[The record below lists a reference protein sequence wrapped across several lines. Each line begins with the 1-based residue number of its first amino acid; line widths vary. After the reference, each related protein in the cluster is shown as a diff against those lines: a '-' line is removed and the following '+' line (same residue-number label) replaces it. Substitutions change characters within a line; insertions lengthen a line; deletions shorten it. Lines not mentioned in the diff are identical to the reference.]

1 MKTINKKK
9 EFTLETARIKLAN
22 ISRSK
27 AQLVAEE
34 KELQAMID
42 EHCGELFKNELAKR
56 NKEYGDVTLE
66 IENEKVTM
74 KITKSVDWDSEALYT
89 IARAMGPQKAV
100 NLMVI
105 ECKIPESNYSKL
117 SIDDPFIKDINKAR
131 TVKYSAPKFIFSTI
145 KE

>member
-1 MKTINKKK
+1 MKTITKKK
-9 EFTLETARIKLAN
+9 EFSLETARIKLAN

-42 EHCGELFKNELAKR
+42 EHCGELFKNELTKR
-56 NKEYGDVTLE
+56 NKEYGDVTLD

-74 KITKSVDWDSEALYT
+74 KITKSVDWDSEALYN

>member
-34 KELQAMID
+34 KEIQAMID
-42 EHCGELFKNELAKR
+42 EHCGELFKNELTKR
-56 NKEYGDVTLE
+56 NKEYGDVTLD

-74 KITKSVDWDSEALYT
+74 KITKSVDWDSEALYK
-89 IARAMGPQKAV
+89 IAKAMGPEKAV
-100 NLMVI
+100 TLMII

-117 SIDDPFIKDINKAR
+117 SIDNPFMKDINKAR
-131 TVKYSAPKFIFSTI
+131 TVRYSVPKFIFTTI

>member
-42 EHCGELFKNELAKR
+42 EHCGELFKNELTKR
-56 NKEYGDVTLE
+56 NKEYGDVTLD

-74 KITKSVDWDSEALYT
+74 KITKSVDWDSEALYK
-89 IARAMGPQKAV
+89 IAKAMGPEKAV
-100 NLMVI
+100 TLMII

-117 SIDDPFIKDINKAR
+117 SIDNPFMKDINKAR
-131 TVKYSAPKFIFSTI
+131 TVRYSVPKFIFSTI

>member
-1 MKTINKKK
+1 MKTITKKK
-9 EFTLETARIKLAN
+9 EFNLETARIKLAN

-42 EHCGELFKNELAKR
+42 EHCGELFKNELTKR
-56 NKEYGDVTLE
+56 NKEYGDVTLD

-74 KITKSVDWDSEALYT
+74 KITKSVDWDSEALYK
-89 IARAMGPQKAV
+89 IAKAMGPEKAV
-100 NLMVI
+100 TLMII

-117 SIDDPFIKDINKAR
+117 SIDNPFMKDINKAR
-131 TVKYSAPKFIFSTI
+131 TVRYSVPKFIFTTI

>member
-1 MKTINKKK
+1 MKTTTKKK
-9 EFTLETARIKLAN
+9 EFSLETARIKLAN

-74 KITKSVDWDSEALYT
+74 KITKSVDWDSEALYN

-117 SIDDPFIKDINKAR
+117 SIDDPFLKDINKAR

>member
-1 MKTINKKK
+1 MKTPSKK
-9 EFTLETARIKLAN
+9 FSLETARIKLAN

-34 KELQAMID
+34 KEVQAMID
-42 EHCGELFKNELAKR
+42 EHCGAMFKEELTKR
-56 NKEYGDVTLE
+56 SKEYGDVTLE
-66 IENEKVTM
+66 VDGEKLTM
-74 KITKSVDWDSEALYT
+74 KITKSVDWDSDSLYE

-105 ECKIPESNYSKL
+105 ECKIPEANYSKI
-117 SIDDPFIKDINKAR
+117 SVDDPFLKDINKAR
-131 TVKYSAPKFIFSTI
+131 TVKYSAPKFTFSTT

>member
-1 MKTINKKK
+1 MKTITKKK
-9 EFTLETARIKLAN
+9 EFSLETARIKLAN

-42 EHCGELFKNELAKR
+42 EHCGDLFKNELAKR

-74 KITKSVDWDSEALYT
+74 KITKSVDWDSEALYN

-117 SIDDPFIKDINKAR
+117 SIDDPFLKDINKAR
-131 TVKYSAPKFIFSTI
+131 TVRYSAPKFIFSTI